1 MDYTWLLFRF
11 EGRINRAKYWLVALI
26 SVIAGMFILMRSL
39 FALADSLN
47 DAGPTTIA
55 TWFPILFYAIAYPLI
70 AVSTWIYAVTTIKRL
85 HDRNKSGWWII
96 AFGVLPILLPDVA
109 GRLGN
114 SYAVFFIGL
123 IAFVLSIWS
132 FVETF
137 CLRGTHGPN
146 RFGPDPLPKV
156 QTRPRSE
163 LRSGLRTSSGW
174 DPFNELEMAPH
185 SASPQPAPHVNRGA

>member
-1 MDYTWLLFRF
+1 LLRRWPR
-11 EGRINRAKYWLVALI
+11 GSRRAA
-26 SVIAGMFILMRSL
+26 S
-39 FALADSLN
+39 
-47 DAGPTTIA
+47 P
-55 TWFPILFYAIAYPLI
+55 AYPLI
-70 AVSTWIYAVTTIKRL
+70 AVSTWIYAATTIKRL
-85 HDRNKSGWWII
+85 HDRNRSGWWII
-96 AFGVLPILLPDVA
+96 AFGVVPILLPDVA

-137 CLRGTHGPN
+137 CPRGTHGPN

-163 LRSGLRTSSGW
+163 LRTGLRTSSGVG
-174 DPFNELEMAPH
+174 PVQRAGNG
-185 SASPQPAPHVNRGA
+185 AS